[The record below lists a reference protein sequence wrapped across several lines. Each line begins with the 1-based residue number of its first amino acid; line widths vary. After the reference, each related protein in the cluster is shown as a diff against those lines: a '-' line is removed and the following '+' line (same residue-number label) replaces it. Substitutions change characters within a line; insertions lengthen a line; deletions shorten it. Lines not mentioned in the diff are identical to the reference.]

1 MVLPALAA
9 ESVFLP
15 TVLHLELLP
24 EQMLLILS
32 LHLFPLLC
40 LLQVLA
46 VGDTAVKASC
56 KSCQRR
62 KPLHSSENA
71 SNGFAWP
78 HRSDSLLT
86 AIPAGHLAAA
96 SKPLQMESEL
106 QWFLLLSASRYTTVS
121 SESSAVKSAAL
132 TSESDRMESG
142 SAVRNCH
149 WLVSPTIPQWHR
161 RIHSKLL
168 EWYTSTGKIAYR
180 PIQRVPWSSQR
191 QDIASIP
198 MSYHRVDHETAV
210 PCRCRAVPQ
219 IVPSAVETGNGEKQ
233 KRASVPW

>member
-1 MVLPALAA
+1 MLLNRPVNLPQNEILTAGESGDYTDMHRHGAALAELEQSPEQQLLAVQAVRKIPEQAAAVGMVLPALAA

-71 SNGFAWP
+71 SNGFA
-78 HRSDSLLT
+78 
-86 AIPAGHLAAA
+86 
-96 SKPLQMESEL
+96 
-106 QWFLLLSASRYTTVS
+106 
-121 SESSAVKSAAL
+121 
-132 TSESDRMESG
+132 
-142 SAVRNCH
+142 
-149 WLVSPTIPQWHR
+149 
-161 RIHSKLL
+161 
-168 EWYTSTGKIAYR
+168 
-180 PIQRVPWSSQR
+180 
-191 QDIASIP
+191 
-198 MSYHRVDHETAV
+198 
-210 PCRCRAVPQ
+210 
-219 IVPSAVETGNGEKQ
+219 
-233 KRASVPW
+233 